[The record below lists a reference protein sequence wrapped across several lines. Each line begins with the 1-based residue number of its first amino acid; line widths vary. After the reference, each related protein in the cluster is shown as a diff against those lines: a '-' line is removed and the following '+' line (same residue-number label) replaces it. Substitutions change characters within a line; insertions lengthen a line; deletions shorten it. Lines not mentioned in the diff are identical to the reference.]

1 MKFIQTTENEHT
13 KIMLDLENLTLP
25 EMVVTADDV
34 TFDIDDD
41 NSRDYSYVN
50 EFLATL
56 TDDRAV
62 ILATGLVNMQRA
74 VNKHE
79 DAKECA
85 KEFGDILTELT
96 QNLTLDL
103 VRSLR
108 TFSHNTYVSRD
119 ISHPTIWHRPVEEMI
134 IAASL
139 LSALCVI
146 PLNNLIFRRYYR
158 PSEIAQLF
166 EDAIKNSC
174 PDGER
179 FVNYIRDVVDT
190 ALGEKVR
197 MFSKNWPVSLIYV
210 NQHATRTDVIA
221 RGIAEYVICK
231 FSKHVLSRYVL
242 DKWVDP
248 MKLEQTDKE
257 AQQILSKRMM
267 PADTLKK

>member
-56 TDDRAV
+56 SDDRAV

-85 KEFGDILTELT
+85 KEFNDILTSLT
-96 QNLTLDL
+96 QNLKLDL
-103 VRSLR
+103 IRSLR
-108 TFSHNTYVSRD
+108 TFSHNTYVNRD
-119 ISHPTIWHRPVEEMI
+119 SSHPTIWHQPVEEMI
-134 IAASL
+134 VAASL

-146 PLNNLIFRRYYR
+146 PLSNLIFRHDCR

-179 FVNYIRDVVDT
+179 LVKYLRDVVDT
-190 ALGEKVR
+190 ALGDKVR
-197 MFSKNWPVSLIYV
+197 MFSKNRPVSLIYV
-210 NQHATRTDVIA
+210 NQCATRTDVIA
-221 RGIAEYVICK
+221 SGIAEYVICK

-242 DKWVDP
+242 DKWVP
-248 MKLEQTDKE
+248 TKLEQADKE
-257 AQQILSKRMM
+257 AQKILSKRMM